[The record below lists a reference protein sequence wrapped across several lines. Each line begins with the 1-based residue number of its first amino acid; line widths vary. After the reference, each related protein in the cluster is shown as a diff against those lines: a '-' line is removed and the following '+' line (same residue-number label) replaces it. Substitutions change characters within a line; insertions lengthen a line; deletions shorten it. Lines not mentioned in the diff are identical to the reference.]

1 MGKCFARRIR
11 KTAQKIWKERRM
23 NRPLNAPLESCDLP
37 EIKGSYRFDAALG
50 AKGWFK
56 TGGCADVMVCPEDSA
71 DLQAFLK
78 AYPADL
84 PLHIF
89 GVASNTIIR
98 DGGVSGVTIKLNRAF
113 NYIERE
119 GADKLRCG
127 ALALDMNVAQ
137 KAAQFGLSGL
147 SFLSGIPGTIG
158 GALKM
163 NAGAYGREVVDCLEC
178 LRGIDRDGNMHELSV
193 DDMRYTYRHSAP
205 DQQLIF
211 VEAVFNATAG
221 DPEIIKGE
229 IADIRAKREASQPI
243 KEKTGGSTFAN
254 PSAADLQ
261 AAGLDPSW
269 GAWRLIDAV
278 DGRGFTIGGAQM
290 SEKHCNFMINAGDAS
305 AFDLECLGEEMRRR
319 VFEKFGI
326 TLRWEIRRIGRYGEG
341 QAPLYNWID

>member
-1 MGKCFARRIR
+1 
-11 KTAQKIWKERRM
+11 M
-23 NRPLNAPLESCDLP
+23 NTSLKSPLGSYDLP
-37 EIKGSYRFDAALG
+37 EIAGSYRFDAALG
-50 AKGWFK
+50 VKGWFK
-56 TGGCADVMVCPEDSA
+56 TGGCADVMFCPENSA
-71 DLQAFLK
+71 DLQNFLK

-98 DGGVSGVTIKLNRAF
+98 DGGVSSVTIKLNREF

-119 GADKLRCG
+119 GDDKLRCG

-163 NAGAYGREVVDCLEC
+163 NAGAYGREVVDCLAC
-178 LRGIDRDGNMHELSV
+178 LRGIDREGNMHELSV

-205 DQQLIF
+205 DKELIF
-211 VEAVFNATAG
+211 VEAVFNTTAG
-221 DPEIIKGE
+221 EPEIIKGE

-254 PSAADLQ
+254 PNSADLQ

-278 DGRGFTIGGAQM
+278 GGRGFTIGGAQM

-326 TLRWEIRRIGRYGEG
+326 RLRWEIRRIGRYADG
-341 QAPLYNWID
+341 QAPLDNWID